1 MQCIVGVA
9 QISAKFDLCCKIQK
23 EKKKKH
29 VSIYMT
35 HFSKTTK

>member
-9 QISAKFDLCCKIQK
+9 KISAKFDLCCKIPK

-29 VSIYMT
+29 LFNYMT